1 MENKLSECR
10 LKNNDNLVIK
20 KKIYRTSLSMSNVL
34 IYSYY
39 KNFLA
44 PAAPPN
50 ISLVTKIDPYGI
62 LTES

>member
-1 MENKLSECR
+1 MEKKLSECR
-10 LKNNDNLVIK
+10 LKNNDNLVLK
-20 KKIYRTSLSMSNVL
+20 KKIYRTSFSMSNVL

-44 PAAPPN
+44 PPN
-50 ISLVTKIDPYGI
+50 ISLGTKIDPYGI